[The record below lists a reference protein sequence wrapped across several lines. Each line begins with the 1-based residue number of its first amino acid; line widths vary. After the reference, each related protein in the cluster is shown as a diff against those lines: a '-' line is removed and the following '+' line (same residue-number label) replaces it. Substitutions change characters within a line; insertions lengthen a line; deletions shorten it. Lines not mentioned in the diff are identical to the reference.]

1 MHTYTH
7 THIHT
12 LNTYIHTYIHIL
24 GLQLKTKPINVALKD
39 MVLIQYW
46 ELHVHITTHET
57 TNVQKISNDFF

>member
-1 MHTYTH
+1 MLRRSKLSVN
-7 THIHT
+7 IKK
-12 LNTYIHTYIHIL
+12 LL

-57 TNVQKISNDFF
+57 TDVQKYFK